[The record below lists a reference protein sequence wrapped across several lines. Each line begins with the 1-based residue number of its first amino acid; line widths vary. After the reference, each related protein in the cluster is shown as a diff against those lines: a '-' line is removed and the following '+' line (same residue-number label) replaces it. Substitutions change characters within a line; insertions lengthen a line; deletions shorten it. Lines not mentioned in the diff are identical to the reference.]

1 MLPGLEMGK
10 GDDEFLPA
18 AMSGVLAHSQGSR
31 LNLNPKHCLHR
42 NSRTEGLRVEPDE
55 G

>member
-1 MLPGLEMGK
+1 MLPWLEKGK
-10 GDDEFLPA
+10 GDVQFLPA
-18 AMSGVLAHSQGSR
+18 AMSGVLAGSQGSC
-31 LNLNPKHCLHR
+31 LNLNPKHCLHG